1 MARDTSKDEA
11 YFTKHIIEWE
21 EEIKEDEKKLLE
33 LPLGDARR
41 ENYFFSITDGKKCIA
56 IDKYSRG
63 DDINLVKKD
72 LEAYI
77 LLKQKNRLEFAI
89 DIGYYRGNALELC

>member
-1 MARDTSKDEA
+1 NRVGK
-11 YFTKHIIEWE
+11 
-21 EEIKEDEKKLLE
+21 KKLKKMKKTLRTST
-33 LPLGDARR
+33 RR
-41 ENYFFSITDGKKCIA
+41 CKKGKLFFSITDGKKCIA

-77 LLKQKNRLEFAI
+77 LLKQKI
-89 DIGYYRGNALELC
+89 V

>member
-1 MARDTSKDEA
+1 KE
-11 YFTKHIIEWE
+11 IIESE
-21 EEIKEDEKKLLE
+21 ESIKKSEKILLE
-33 LPLGDARR
+33 LPIGKR
-41 ENYFFSITDGKKCIA
+41 ETCLFCIEDRKFHLA

-77 LLKQKNRLEFAI
+77 LLKQEHRLEVGI
-89 DIGYYRGNALELC
+89 DISWF

>member
-1 MARDTSKDEA
+1 MKKTLRTS
-11 YFTKHIIEWE
+11 TRRC
-21 EEIKEDEKKLLE
+21 KKGKL
-33 LPLGDARR
+33 
-41 ENYFFSITDGKKCIA
+41 FFFYNRWKKCIA

-89 DIGYYRGNALELC
+89 DIGYYRGNALELCIRVLL